1 MIPVFHIC
9 TYVRRDGKAG
19 STEPRRN
26 DTCVMI
32 IDHLTFHLIMTS
44 FFSMTKY
51 VPVIEIVKW
60 GRGSVIRAGR
70 GRQPKKARLER
81 EWNK

>member
-1 MIPVFHIC
+1 MAKQGAQSREE
-9 TYVRRDGKAG
+9 TM
-19 STEPRRN
+19 
-26 DTCVMI
+26 MI
-32 IDHLTFHLIMTS
+32 ISRTFHLIRHLLLC
-44 FFSMTKY
+44 MTKY